1 QRQRAPTRSAASARI
16 ERVGTSRDRLLLTD
30 ISSAVDAPTSA
41 LMCSSARVAA
51 GAFSM
56 VRPYSR
62 DDASERIVPS
72 SRACAARS
80 LSGARVRSA
89 AVHSAHQGRLMST
102 LMEAWPRRHR
112 ISADEY
118 CRMAEIGLLPPDARV
133 ELIDGEILDMPPI
146 GKDHESVV
154 DQLNHLFVRAVDDLA
169 IVRVQGS
176 VRLASMSMPQPDITL
191 LKPRPDFYRSR
202 RALE

>member
-1 QRQRAPTRSAASARI
+1 
-16 ERVGTSRDRLLLTD
+16 
-30 ISSAVDAPTSA
+30 
-41 LMCSSARVAA
+41 M
-51 GAFSM
+51 SM
-56 VRPYSR
+56 
-62 DDASERIVPS
+62 A
-72 SRACAARS
+72 
-80 LSGARVRSA
+80 
-89 AVHSAHQGRLMST
+89 
-102 LMEAWPRRHR
+102 MEAWPQRHR

-154 DQLNHLFVRAVDDLA
+154 DQLNYLFVRAVDDLA

-176 VRLASMSMPQPDITL
+176 VRLGSMSMPQPDITL

-202 RALE
+202 RAMESDVLLVIEVSESTLRFDRDVKVPLYARHGIPEVWIVDLQHDRLHFFRSLHAGEYRDVSSTSAPGVMPVAALPQVSVDLARLLVT